1 MADWRFC
8 FVQESGL
15 QHRSEGSPLLFHP
28 LVAEIPGKLKFPQ
41 LGLITFDLVSW
52 FNIVVPLKVYNA
64 SQNATTINNGY
75 DDSAYSSDMD
85 GNFTIADG
93 FK

>member
-15 QHRSEGSPLLFHP
+15 QHRSEGSPLVFHP
-28 LVAEIPGKLKFPQ
+28 LVAENYLATKASTA
-41 LGLITFDLVSW
+41 GLTFDLVSW

-75 DDSAYSSDMD
+75 NDSAYSSDMD
-85 GNFTIADG
+85 ANPVSQLQS
-93 FK
+93 